1 MHLSI
6 QWYPG
11 HMVKGKRLVQ
21 ENLGFVDLVVEL
33 LDARL
38 PLSSRNPD
46 IDQLLQ
52 NRPRLVVLNK
62 ADLSDPEL
70 NRQWQGWFSKQGI
83 KSLAVSSSTGAGL
96 NGIAVAAQALASE
109 AIEKW
114 VSKGRLPRAAR
125 MMIVGI
131 PNVGKSSL
139 INRLAGGK
147 KAITGDKPGV
157 TRQKQWVRLRSDLE
171 LLDMPGILWPRFD
184 DQNVGMRLAAT
195 GAISD
200 EVFDPQ
206 LVAKWLLLWLRANY
220 NDLLIS
226 RYTLSTPIPEQGD
239 DLLEML
245 GRRRGCLMSGGTV
258 DTERA
263 ARLVLDDL
271 RSGRLGKI
279 SLEKPPE
286 QVVTEGTIMY

>member
-1 MHLSI
+1 
-6 QWYPG
+6 
-11 HMVKGKRLVQ
+11 MVKGKRLVQ
-21 ENLGFVDLVVEL
+21 ENLGLVDLVVEL

-46 IDQLLQ
+46 IDKVLQ
-52 NRPRLVVLNK
+52 NKPRLVVLNK
-62 ADLSDPEL
+62 ADLADPEM
-70 NRQWQGWFSKQGI
+70 NRQWQAWFGKQGI
-83 KSLAVSSSTGAGL
+83 RSLVVSSSTGTGL
-96 NGIAVAAQALASE
+96 NGIAAAAQDLSRE
-109 AIEKW
+109 AIAKW
-114 VSKGRLPRAAR
+114 VAKGRLPRAAR

-157 TRQKQWVRLRSDLE
+157 TRQKQWVRLREDLE

-200 EVFDPQ
+200 DVFDQ
-206 LVAKWLLLWLRANY
+206 EAVARWMIRWLKGNYTELLQ
-220 NDLLIS
+220 S
-226 RYTLSTPIPEQGD
+226 RYRLSTPLPEDGD
-239 DLLEML
+239 ELLEML
-245 GRRRGCLMSGGTV
+245 GRKRGCLVAGGEV
-258 DTERA
+258 DTGRA
-263 ARLVLDDL
+263 ARLLLDDL

-279 SLEKPPE
+279 SLEKPE
-286 QVVTEGTIMY
+286 